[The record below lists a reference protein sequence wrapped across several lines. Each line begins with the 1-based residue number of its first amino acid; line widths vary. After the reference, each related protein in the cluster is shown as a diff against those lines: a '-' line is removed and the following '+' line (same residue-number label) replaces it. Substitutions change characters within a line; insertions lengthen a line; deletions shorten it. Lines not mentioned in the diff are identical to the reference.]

1 MDKTL
6 KEVQQE
12 IIEDF
17 SMYDEWLDKYAYL
30 IDLGNNLEAFPEEL
44 KTEDRLIKG
53 CQSRVWLDAGMQ
65 EIGRAHV

>member
-17 SMYDEWLDKYAYL
+17 SMYDEWFDKYAYL
-30 IDLGNNLEAFPEEL
+30 IDLGKLRIQDHLESHIKYRATRNL
-44 KTEDRLIKG
+44 KIHIIY
-53 CQSRVWLDAGMQ
+53 C
-65 EIGRAHV
+65 